1 MKNICL
7 IFALVLVIL
16 ALFGC
21 QSQTVIIESKDTNN
35 QIVTPMTTTN
45 PQTNSPANSTST
57 PLPTGPQTLP
67 IIDTTGATPNY
78 IGISFET
85 NQNYT
90 FDIAKNMTAASVT
103 GYFNCTGG
111 SPNLIE
117 VYLMDDDTYAKWL
130 KNPGGQSTI
139 LYDSEEMSAGALDQE
154 NLPPGTYHLI
164 FSNKSTDT
172 AQGVVTKIVLNW
184 TY

>member
-1 MKNICL
+1 MSKYKR
-7 IFALVLVIL
+7 VIL
-16 ALFGC
+16 AGSFLVLF
-21 QSQTVIIESKDTNN
+21 VILSACGSTAK
-35 QIVTPMTTTN
+35 TTT
-45 PQTNSPANSTST
+45 TST

-67 IIDTTGATPNY
+67 IVDSTGATPNY
-78 IGISFET
+78 VSIPAET

-90 FDIAKNMTAASVT
+90 FIIAKNMTAASVT

-117 VYLMDDDTYAKWL
+117 VYLMNDATYAKWL

-139 LYDSEEMSAGALDQE
+139 LYDSEEMSAGALSQT

-164 FSNKSTDT
+164 FSNKSTD
-172 AQGVVTKIVLNW
+172 AVQEVVTKIVLNW
-184 TY
+184 TYSQ